1 MLEYLLLVA
10 VLWRLDVS
18 FHVPTGMRCWL
29 QQKTSPCWSKTASR
43 TQSSTFTGRWTAFEC
58 KREICRCLSK
68 HTESQFFPIKPE
80 PCPPSSRRN
89 ILPHVNSSYLKRC
102 EFSRLTD
109 PHCPIF
115 RLKDI
120 VSEAGED
127 FQDMAVKVN
136 RMIVVFLY
144 WNSLFKFL
152 YGLPPVYMSHKQ
164 DVSQYSPQVPRLPSD
179 SHSHS

>member
-1 MLEYLLLVA
+1 MLKQTYRVT
-10 VLWRLDVS
+10 V
-18 FHVPTGMRCWL
+18 
-29 QQKTSPCWSKTASR
+29 
-43 TQSSTFTGRWTAFEC
+43 
-58 KREICRCLSK
+58 
-68 HTESQFFPIKPE
+68 FPIKPE

-115 RLKDI
+115 RLKHI

-164 DVSQYSPQVPRLPSD
+164 DVSQYSPQVPGLLSD
-179 SHSHS
+179 SHSHSQCNVCIFMFSVVVPYHKAKTFLASVLCAAIKVYHGS